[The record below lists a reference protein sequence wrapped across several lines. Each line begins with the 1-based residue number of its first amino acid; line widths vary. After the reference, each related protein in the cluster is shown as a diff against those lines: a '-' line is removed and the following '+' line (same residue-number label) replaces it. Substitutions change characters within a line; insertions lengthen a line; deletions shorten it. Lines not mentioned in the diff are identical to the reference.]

1 MTHWSRLAERGGITG
16 LRLVAAACRL
26 VGARAAKLLLYPA
39 VAYFFLTGAAARRA
53 SQDYFARLRRFA
65 GDRASTPRP
74 GWATSFRH
82 MMAFAESGLHKLAA
96 WMGRGGTIDV
106 RFPERARLEALLASG
121 KGAML
126 LSAHLGNLEMS
137 RALFAAERRVA
148 VNAVVYNDHA
158 PAFQRAL
165 MEASP
170 QYAVNLIQVPEIG
183 PDTCIDLKERIDR
196 GELLVI
202 VGDRTPAAE
211 NGRISTVDFLGAPA
225 SFAHGPYM
233 LAAVLECP
241 VYLFFCVQE
250 GDRYCTYFEPFAERI
265 ELPRK
270 SREAALRE
278 YVRRYARR
286 LEELCL
292 RAPYQWFNFYD
303 YWQQP

>member
-26 VGARAAKLLLYPA
+26 VGARGAKLLLYPA
-39 VAYFFLTGAAARRA
+39 VGYFFLTGAAARRA
-53 SQDYFARLRRFA
+53 SQDYFASLRRFA
-65 GDRASTPRP
+65 GERSATPRP

-82 MMAFAESGLHKLAA
+82 MMAFAESALHKLAA
-96 WMGRGGTIDV
+96 WMGRADTIEV
-106 RFPERARLEALLASG
+106 RFPERARLDALLAG
-121 KGAML
+121 GRGAML

-148 VNAVVYNDHA
+148 VNAVVYTDHA
-158 PAFQRAL
+158 PAFERAL

-170 QYAVNLIQVPEIG
+170 DYAVNLIHVSAIG
-183 PDTCIDLKERIDR
+183 PDTCIDLKDRIDR

-211 NGRISTVDFLGAPA
+211 NGRVSVVDFLGAPA
-225 SFAHGPYM
+225 AFAHGPYM

-241 VYLFFCVQE
+241 VYFFFCVRE
-250 GDRYCTYFEPFAERI
+250 GEGYRMYLEPFAERV

-270 SREAALRE
+270 ARDAALRE

-303 YWQQP
+303 YWQRP

>member
-1 MTHWSRLAERGGITG
+1 MTHWSRLAERGGING

-26 VGARAAKLLLYPA
+26 VGPRAAKLLLYPA
-39 VAYFFLTGAAARRA
+39 VAYFFLTGPAARRA
-53 SQDYFARLRRFA
+53 SRDYFARLRRFA
-65 GDRASTPRP
+65 GDGAGTPRP

-82 MMAFAESGLHKLAA
+82 MMTFAESGLHKLAA
-96 WMGRGGTIDV
+96 WMGRGDAIDV
-106 RFPERARLEALLASG
+106 RFPERSRLEALLASG

-137 RALFAAERRVA
+137 RALFASERRIA
-148 VNAVVYNDHA
+148 VNAVVYTDHA
-158 PAFQRAL
+158 PAFQRVL

-170 QYAVNLIQVPEIG
+170 QYAVNLIQVSEIG
-183 PDTCIDLKERIDR
+183 PDTCIDLKDRIDR

-211 NGRISTVDFLGAPA
+211 NGRVSTVDFLGAPTA
-225 SFAHGPYM
+225 FAHGPYM

-250 GDRYCTYFEPFAERI
+250 GESYCTYLEPFAERV

-270 SREAALRE
+270 GRDAALRE

-286 LEELCL
+286 LEELCV

-303 YWQQP
+303 YWQHP